1 MASCSLC
8 RKGLR
13 EQFVAKSNGGE
24 CLVSGSPTV
33 FFSQH
38 AVMLKWEAFF
48 FFIELDVC

>member
-1 MASCSLC
+1 MASCDLC

-13 EQFVAKSNGGE
+13 EQFVAKSNSGE
-24 CLVSGSPTV
+24 CLVSASPTV

-48 FFIELDVC
+48 FIELDVC